1 MTITRW
7 TPRSSLFDPLE
18 RLAEVRDEMNRMFH
32 PAARTVGEDGGF
44 LPPLDLIEEGDTLW
58 VSVDLPGVRK
68 EDVNVSLQ
76 DQYLTIKGTRQP
88 EAAKKEAT
96 FYHRERVT
104 GPFLRT
110 VELPFAVNAAKIDAQ
125 FRDGVLQVTLPKAD
139 EAKPRQ
145 IEVKIG

>member
-7 TPRSSLFDPLE
+7 TPRSSLFDPLSH
-18 RLAEVRDEMNRMFH
+18 LADVRDEMNRLFRSSAR
-32 PAARTVGEDGGF
+32 PAGEDGGF

-76 DQYLTIKGTRQP
+76 DQFLTIKGTRQP
-88 EAAKKEAT
+88 DATKKEAT
-96 FYHRERVT
+96 FYHRERVA
-104 GPFLRT
+104 GPFMRT
-110 VELPFAVNAAKIDAQ
+110 VELPFAVNAAKIDAH
-125 FRDGVLQVTLPKAD
+125 FRDGVLHVTLPKAE
-139 EAKPRQ
+139 EAKPKQ